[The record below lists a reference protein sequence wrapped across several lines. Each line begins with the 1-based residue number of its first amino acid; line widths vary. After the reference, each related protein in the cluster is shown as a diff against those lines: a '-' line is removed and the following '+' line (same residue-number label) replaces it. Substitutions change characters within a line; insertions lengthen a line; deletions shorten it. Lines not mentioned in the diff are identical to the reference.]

1 MPRLITASLIAASA
15 AAAALMSVVIP
26 DAAPVASANPVVGPP
41 FIVHTEWAKWGDLS
55 SLRVY
60 PTYAGRV
67 VAGQP
72 GTIAEGEEAWTEVL
86 AISPDADLPGMH
98 HQFMCHWQFAE
109 VVDPGKSSWNLE
121 PWRPEVDDATM
132 VATGCNPGGTEE
144 PF

>member
-1 MPRLITASLIAASA
+1 MPRLSAAALIAVA
-15 AAAALMSVVIP
+15 AAAALVP
-26 DAAPVASANPVVGPP
+26 LAAPATPVASADPVTGPP

-72 GTIAEGEEAWTEVL
+72 GTIAQGEEAWTEVL
-86 AISPDADLPGMH
+86 AISPDADLPGMRE
-98 HQFMCHWQFAE
+98 QFMCHWQFAE
-109 VVDPGKSSWNLE
+109 VVEPGKSSWNLE
-121 PWRPEVDDATM
+121 PWRPQVDDNTM
-132 VATGCNPGGTEE
+132 LAAGCNPGGTEE